1 MGAFTESNREA
12 AREIMLK
19 DLEMMEESIRHN
31 EDTGEKRFNFFITVV
46 TAVVA
51 GLVALWTQDHA
62 DAAMPAYVEQV
73 TRLASFAMLAFGLI
87 SFRRMMH
94 RDAVTAKY
102 KRITHYIRRRYRDA
116 FKEDVRALA
125 DYEVVEMLEPPKNRG
140 ELEKRARRVL
150 QGGYTPLL
158 GLMNGVLLTAA
169 LRTGFDLALGPAV
182 GGGAA
187 LTLVLWVIGSAHHH
201 AK

>member
-19 DLEMMEESIRHN
+19 DLEVMEESIRHN

-51 GLVALWTQDHA
+51 GLVALWTQDNPDHVV
-62 DAAMPAYVEQV
+62 PEYVAQV
-73 TRLASFAMLAFGLI
+73 TKLATFAMLAFGLI

-94 RDAVTAKY
+94 RDGVTDKY

-125 DYEVVEMLEPPKNRG
+125 DYDVVEMLEPPKERG
-140 ELEKRARRVL
+140 ELEKRARRIL

-158 GLMNGVLLTAA
+158 GLLNGILLIAA
-169 LRTGFDLALGPAV
+169 LRIGFDIETRAAIGSGV
-182 GGGAA
+182 A
-187 LTLVLWVIGSAHHH
+187 LTLVLWVAGSAPHHR
-201 AK
+201 K

>member
-1 MGAFTESNREA
+1 MGAFTDGNREA

-19 DLEMMEESIRHN
+19 DLEVIEESIRHN
-31 EDTGEKRFNFFITVV
+31 EDTGEKRFNFFITAV

-51 GLVALWTQDHA
+51 GLVALWTQDYA
-62 DAAMPAYVEQV
+62 DHQVPPHVGQV
-73 TRLASFAMLAFGLI
+73 TKLAIFAMLAFGLI

-94 RDAVTAKY
+94 RDGVTDKY

-125 DYEVVEMLEPPKNRG
+125 DYEVVEMLEPPKGRS
-140 ELEKRARRVL
+140 EIEKRARRIL

-158 GLMNGVLLTAA
+158 GLMNGILLTAA
-169 LRTGFDLALGPAV
+169 LRIGFNLDIEPAI
-182 GGGAA
+182 GGGVA
-187 LTLVLWVIGSAHHH
+187 LTLVLWVIGSAPHHR
-201 AK
+201 K

>member
-1 MGAFTESNREA
+1 MGAFTEGNREA

-19 DLEMMEESIRHN
+19 DLEVMEESIRHN

-51 GLVALWTQDHA
+51 GLVALWTQDNPDHVV
-62 DAAMPAYVEQV
+62 PEYVAQV
-73 TRLASFAMLAFGLI
+73 TKLATFAMLAFGLI

-94 RDAVTAKY
+94 RDGVTDKY

-125 DYEVVEMLEPPKNRG
+125 DYEVVEMLEPPKERG
-140 ELEKRARRVL
+140 ELEKRARRIL

-158 GLMNGVLLTAA
+158 GLLNGILLIAA
-169 LRTGFDLALGPAV
+169 LRIGFDMDTRAAIGSGV
-182 GGGAA
+182 A
-187 LTLVLWVIGSAHHH
+187 LTLVLWVVGSAPHRR
-201 AK
+201 K